1 MWRPIITTIILYGSV
16 LLLVLLTTRIQP
28 VRCDDDDPTNLLRGG
43 NTTLDDVS
51 IHVYIYIYIF
61 VMHVSWSKNTER

>member
-1 MWRPIITTIILYGSV
+1 MWRPIIIILYGSV
-16 LLLVLLTTRIQP
+16 LLLVLIQP